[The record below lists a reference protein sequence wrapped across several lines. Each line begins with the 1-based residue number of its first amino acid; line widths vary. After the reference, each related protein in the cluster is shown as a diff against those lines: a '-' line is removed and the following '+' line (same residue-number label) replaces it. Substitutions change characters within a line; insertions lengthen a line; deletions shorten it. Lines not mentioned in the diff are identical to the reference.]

1 VIEQK
6 TQANTFILA
15 VGFSTGQN
23 PCQQEFGV
31 FIEEILILNIEMV
44 AVPLPER
51 RDDRQTHI
59 TRDEIRGPG

>member
-1 VIEQK
+1 
-6 TQANTFILA
+6 
-15 VGFSTGQN
+15 
-23 PCQQEFGV
+23 
-31 FIEEILILNIEMV
+31 MV